1 MAPSRNSTAFSVAHS
16 GVSPFTVSPA
26 TAAANRSPVP
36 EKLPPYFLDE
46 TVLKPLLSATT
57 FKTVSSFFMPVT
69 MTVLRVSF
77 KRDDAAF
84 AISSGYDVERNS

>member
-57 FKTVSSFFMPVT
+57 FKTVSSFFIPVT
-69 MTVLRVSF
+69 ITDLRVAF
-77 KRDDAAF
+77 QRDDATL
-84 AISSGYDVERNS
+84 AIPSGSHEERAR